1 MGRKAGGGDVI
12 YDSCTSDSDNG
23 LKLGC
28 KQAGSKI
35 ELGAAIEAGE
45 GGWWLQTYLAKQS
58 A

>member
-1 MGRKAGGGDVI
+1 MI